1 MKTYKTFDEIDLN
14 LKRLKLE
21 RQIGLEEMKGI
32 KGDFSNDLKP
42 MNWVST
48 AASFAG
54 KYGMFILLKKLFR

>member
-1 MKTYKTFDEIDLN
+1 MKTYKSFEEIDLN
-14 LKRLKLE
+14 LKRLRLE

-32 KGDFSNDLKP
+32 KGEFSNNLQP